1 MSDDGA
7 LQMNVTI
14 YHNPNCGTSRNVL
27 AMIREHGETPE
38 IIEYLKNP
46 PSRARL
52 VELIAATGLP
62 VRAMLRTKN
71 EPYAELNLA
80 DPKWSDDELIDFMI
94 AHPVLIERPIV
105 VTAKGVRLC
114 RPKEIVL
121 EILG

>member
-1 MSDDGA
+1 MGLKMS
-7 LQMNVTI
+7 VTI

-27 AMIREHGETPE
+27 AIIREHAEAPE

-52 VELIAATGLP
+52 VELIAAMNLP
-62 VRAMLRTKN
+62 VRGVLRTKN

-80 DPKWSDDELIDFMI
+80 DEKWSDDALIDFMI

-105 VTAKGVRLC
+105 VTPKGARLC
-114 RPKEIVL
+114 RPKERVL
-121 EILG
+121 EILEHD